1 MIARDIL
8 PKPPSNHG
16 SPSGFNP
23 SRATTAPKKRG
34 RPSKADV
41 EQRQAEAIAR
51 GEVIPP
57 KTLTPKPEKQG
68 GGESV
73 GGFPTIAPRISP
85 GPAPER
91 PPQASFE
98 SRPYG
103 SPVEDSPA
111 KKKRARPGSRPA
123 KVCRFIGVVGLG
135 TNQRS

>member
-1 MIARDIL
+1 MTARDIL
-8 PKPPSNHG
+8 PKLPSNYS
-16 SPSGFNP
+16 SPSSFNP

-73 GGFPTIAPRISP
+73 GSYPAIAPMISP

-91 PPQASFE
+91 PPQTSFE
-98 SRPYG
+98 SRPYR

-111 KKKRARPGSRPA
+111 KKKRARPGSKTG
-123 KVCRFIGVVGLG
+123 KVCRLIGVVGFG